1 MTTNDALTRVER
13 ECVSGHPLTAASNEV
28 NQ

>member
-1 MTTNDALTRVER
+1 MTTDDALARVKR